1 MNKVF
6 ITDTFLQ
13 YIYHITSTQDTQQTL
28 LHFPV
33 QSQQQRERMIIHLK
47 RPQNCICSN
56 THTAFDGAILRD
68 LKISSDEREIG
79 WNGEKCQYNNGR
91 YENTGGCNKMS
102 LSSCLVPHRFIGTR
116 STPRF
121 CACFAR
127 SNKQRGSP
135 ILPNFHCLF
144 FALCWYQPKCVMSFS
159 SSSSLLSIFLE
170 SHQCCKDPSFTR
182 PLCPKTCFVHVL
194 KINCENCRQSQ
205 IMDLGP
211 LWAAGF
217 WSMTQLQKIKGSF
230 WGNYV
235 LNILFQVKKHFLWLP
250 DMNAL
255 HRAVYLVSWLIYGV
269 RILGF
274 QARKSPT
281 TSVIYI
287 LKNVRR
293 MWFSSEFKD
302 AVFCF

>member
-33 QSQQQRERMIIHLK
+33 QSQQQGEWMIIHLK

-56 THTAFDGAILRD
+56 THTAFDGAILRG

-91 YENTGGCNKMS
+91 YEDTGGCNKMS

-116 STPRF
+116 STPSF

-135 ILPNFHCLF
+135 ILPKFSLPFLMLCVDITKSVWCPLAQVHHFCQSSWRLTSVVKTLHSLGCWAQRPALFMFSRSTVSTAGRAKLWIWDYCVQQGSGQWHNYRKLKEVSEAITCLTF
-144 FALCWYQPKCVMSFS
+144 YSKSK
-159 SSSSLLSIFLE
+159 SIFSDCLIWTLYIE
-170 SHQCCKDPSFTR
+170 LYT
-182 PLCPKTCFVHVL
+182 LL
-194 KINCENCRQSQ
+194 
-205 IMDLGP
+205 
-211 LWAAGF
+211 AG
-217 WSMTQLQKIKGSF
+217 
-230 WGNYV
+230 
-235 LNILFQVKKHFLWLP
+235 
-250 DMNAL
+250 
-255 HRAVYLVSWLIYGV
+255 
-269 RILGF
+269 
-274 QARKSPT
+274 
-281 TSVIYI
+281 
-287 LKNVRR
+287 
-293 MWFSSEFKD
+293 
-302 AVFCF
+302 